1 MDYEYFYADNKIKL
15 INEENKEFEDRL
27 DNFKAVFEKQNI
39 SLAEMGIK
47 NENVSKIGFFKVIRP
62 HKLYFI

>member
-1 MDYEYFYADNKIKL
+1 MDYEYCYADNKIKL

-47 NENVSKIGFFKVIRP
+47 NENVSKIEVFKVIRP

>member
-1 MDYEYFYADNKIKL
+1 MDYEYCYADNKIKL

-39 SLAEMGIK
+39 SLAEVGIK
-47 NENVSKIGFFKVIRP
+47 NENVS
-62 HKLYFI
+62 